1 MNDASSFAGARAE
14 NYSSVFLNPDHYAE
28 KITQYPLGV
37 AANAVAGVVAIV
49 HKQDEGETPIDDE
62 RGSVVIRWCTVSLP
76 ATLSV
81 TIDERSQQRDQF
93 LIDGELWHAEKI
105 LKRTPYRLLVRL
117 KREEKASTKRTRLS

>member
-1 MNDASSFAGARAE
+1 MNNASSFAAARAE
-14 NYSSVFLNPDHYAE
+14 NYSSVFLNPDHYADT
-28 KITQYPLGV
+28 ITQYPLGV
-37 AANAVAGVVAIV
+37 AANAVPDIVAIV

-62 RGSVVIRWCTVSLP
+62 KGSVVVRWCTVSLP
-76 ATLSV
+76 ATLNV
-81 TIDERSQQRDQF
+81 TIDERGQQRDQF